1 MEKLVNFCRWPVWG
15 PEKGARVK
23 LRVQVLK
30 RTDGL
35 TRVVRGDFKNHD
47 MT

>member
-15 PEKGARVK
+15 REKEARVK
-23 LRVQVLK
+23 LLVQVLK

-35 TRVVRGDFKNHD
+35 TRAVRGDY
-47 MT
+47 